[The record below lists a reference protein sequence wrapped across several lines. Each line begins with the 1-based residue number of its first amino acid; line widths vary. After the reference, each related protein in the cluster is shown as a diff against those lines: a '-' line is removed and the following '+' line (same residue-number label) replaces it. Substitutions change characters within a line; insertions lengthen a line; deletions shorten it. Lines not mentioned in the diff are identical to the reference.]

1 MDPVEPRSRA
11 YSQRGSLVLSALE
24 MLPDASIMV
33 FDTDL
38 VFVVVRGEALREAG
52 MHPHEFEERPAS
64 EALSPSRWAF
74 YEPFYRAALAGE
86 SSSIEVGSVARDGH
100 RYVVNFGPVRGDG
113 GEVVGG
119 VAVATDV
126 SDHLRL
132 RGALEESERRFRL
145 VAENSSDVVL
155 RVDDHWDIG
164 WVSPS
169 VRDVLGYE
177 PEAVLGKGLRGFL
190 VPESWDAIL
199 AAYVAWDQ
207 KEPLRHLLQLVDA
220 DGRPRW
226 MEALARSIVP
236 EGSEEAAT
244 VVNLRDVDEQVHA
257 QRALA
262 DSEEQLRLTME
273 QAAVGMA
280 LVSAAGEFIVV
291 NPALSRFLGYE
302 PGELL
307 GRTFLTVTHPADLE
321 LGRQANEELV
331 SGRRST
337 YSVRKRYVRKDG
349 TAVWADLTAAAV
361 RDAQGGFRHTVAQM
375 ADVTA
380 EVAAQQEAQES
391 QRLYRLLAENAS
403 DVVYLADRDGE
414 ITWASP
420 TFRAVLGIAPEDAVG
435 MRTEDLVH
443 PDDLS
448 RVKRRRAEIYDGDAT
463 HDSIVRYRAA
473 TGGYRDMSVTVHL
486 VTDDDGAPVSAVVG
500 LRDVTAEQR
509 ALRQLARSEE
519 RFRLAMTGAPVGM
532 AISDPDG
539 RFVQVNDAFCAL
551 LGLTEEEV
559 LGATVSAFLAAEE
572 LGLVE
577 EVMVALGE
585 GGLSTFRHQHKLVS
599 ATRELWVEHSA
610 SVLRDDAGDP
620 VFYVHQFADHTEAHE
635 LRQDLEYRASH
646 DALTGVVNRGE
657 LMSQLQHSLRR
668 GRGGA
673 AWLGVLFCD
682 IDNLK
687 PLNDEFG
694 HHTGDVAIQTVAE
707 RLKSVVRVGDLV
719 ARIGGDEFVVLLEGL
734 RSREELAVIAEK
746 CRAAVEGPVVVDGET
761 ILVSVSVGAVLA
773 GQDESADEVLAR
785 ADHALHRA
793 KSGGRHQVDLD

>member
-1 MDPVEPRSRA
+1 MEPRSRA
-11 YSQRGSLVLSALE
+11 YSPRGSLVLSALDV
-24 MLPDASIMV
+24 LPDASIMV

-52 MHPHEFEERPAS
+52 MHPHELEERQAS
-64 EALSPSRWAF
+64 EVLDTSRWAF

-86 SSSIEVGSVARDGH
+86 SSSIEVGSVADDGH
-100 RYVVNFGPVRGDG
+100 RYVVNIGPVLSDA
-113 GEVVGG
+113 GEVIGG
-119 VAVATDV
+119 VAIATDV

-132 RGALEESERRFRL
+132 RAALEESERRFRL

-155 RVDDHWDIG
+155 RIDDAWDIG

-177 PEAVLGKGLRGFL
+177 PEAVLGAGLRDFL
-190 VPESWDAIL
+190 TVESWEAIR
-199 AAYVAWDQ
+199 AAYAAWDKQ
-207 KEPLRHLLQLVDA
+207 EPLRHLLRLVAA
-220 DGRPRW
+220 DGSLRW
-226 MEALARSIVP
+226 TEALARSIVP
-236 EGSEEAAT
+236 EGSVEAAT
-244 VVNLRDVDEQVHA
+244 VVTLRDVDEQVHA
-257 QRALA
+257 RRALA
-262 DSEEQLRLTME
+262 DSEEQFRLTME

-280 LVSAAGEFIVV
+280 LVSAAGEFMVV

-302 PGELL
+302 PDELV
-307 GRTFLTVTHPADLE
+307 GRSFLSVTHPDDVESGAAMLP
-321 LGRQANEELV
+321 ALV
-331 SGRRST
+331 SGVQHSYT
-337 YSVRKRYVRKDG
+337 VRKRYLRKDG
-349 TAVWADLTAAAV
+349 AAVWADLTAAAV
-361 RDAQGGFRHTVAQM
+361 RDAEGIFRHVVAQM

-380 EVAAQQEAQES
+380 EVAAQQEALES

-403 DVVYLADRDGE
+403 DVVYLADRSGQ

-420 TFRAVLGIAPEDAVG
+420 TFRTVLGIDPGDAVG

-443 PDDLS
+443 PDDLD
-448 RVKRRRAEIYDGDAT
+448 RVKRRRSEIYDGDDT
-463 HDSIVRYRAA
+463 HDAIVRYRAA
-473 TGGYRDMSVTVHL
+473 TGDYRDMSVTVH
-486 VTDDDGAPVSAVVG
+486 VVAGDDGVPASAVVG

-519 RFRLAMTGAPVGM
+519 RFRLAMTAAPVGM

-539 RFVQVNDAFCAL
+539 RCVQVNDAFCAL
-551 LGLTEEEV
+551 LGLTEAEV
-559 LGATVSAFLAAEE
+559 LGATVSAFLAPEE

-577 EVMVALGE
+577 DVMSALGQD
-585 GGLSTFRHQHKLVS
+585 GQSTFRHQHKLVS

-610 SVLRDDAGDP
+610 SVLRDDSGDP

-673 AWLGVLFCD
+673 AWLGVLFCA

-694 HHTGDVAIQTVAE
+694 HHTGDVAIQTVAD
-707 RLKSVVRVGDLV
+707 RLKAVVRLGDLV

-734 RSREELAVIAEK
+734 HSRDELAAIAEK

-761 ILVSVSVGAVLA
+761 ILLSVSVGAVLA